1 MAAFGMPGSDG
12 VNSSSFMRDRVHGF
26 EEEMQRVLNGMDE
39 VEKSIASIN
48 LARRSWL
55 ESVGGADEIDA
66 QTYLK
71 RLDSFRILAN
81 IEQTHVDADSVRLD
95 EVYEKQQLS
104 MLIAATKPYEDDEND
119 EMRDKLLTKLALEGT
134 KDMKESL
141 EKSVD
146 VRRKAAH
153 DTGDMLRKTDVVLSE
168 YEQRGKMREDEVKA
182 RIDAYIR
189 RLDDSIKE
197 GQKKF
202 KSLTQ
207 DYLVLRHNCKVAKE
221 MLQRSKN
228 EAHKEREDLQKSLGS
243 VNEQTKLHLERQEH
257 ACEEER
263 KKLTAS
269 LRQTVIKKEREIDSL
284 RADTQG
290 KKDEKK
296 NATKEYKK
304 LIKDYEHKYSELQ
317 DKRRREIKQIT
328 ETLSE
333 LRTRV
338 YTTERDALEG
348 TTRTRILGGAIPGA
362 EGHAAFSGGGT
373 LRQNQALL
381 ALHEQM
387 QQGHSEID
395 ENNNQQMSSYGM
407 RNNNNNN
414 NTKNNDNGYN
424 GFNLNKVDLEAAL
437 QDMGLDLNTIN
448 NLNLDDVDMQGLSEL
463 DLGLMAAQGMGNSMN
478 MGNVPPPP
486 NYSHSNGRS
495 SRNEGRINSSTRS
508 EGNGSGSGD
517 NWKYARETD
526 ALTRDERDLA
536 MLTVR
541 LKQLHSIAKNLS

>member
-1 MAAFGMPGSDG
+1 MAAFGIPGGGG
-12 VNSSSFMRDRVHGF
+12 VNSTSFMRDRVHAF
-26 EEEMQRVLNGMDE
+26 EDEMQRVLNGTDE

-48 LARRSWL
+48 SARRSWL

-71 RLDSFRILAN
+71 KLDSFRILAN
-81 IEQTHVDADSVRLD
+81 IEQSHVDADSVRLD

-104 MLIAATKPYEDDEND
+104 MLIAATKPYEDDEDD

-134 KDMKESL
+134 KDMKENL

-146 VRRKAAH
+146 VRRKASH
-153 DTGDMLRKTDVVLSE
+153 DTGDMLRQTDIVKSE

-182 RIDAYIR
+182 RIEAYIR
-189 RLDDSIKE
+189 RLEDSIKD
-197 GQKKF
+197 GRKKF
-202 KSLTQ
+202 KTLTQ

-221 MLQRSKN
+221 ILQRSKN
-228 EAHKEREDLQKSLGS
+228 EAHKKREDLQRSLES

-269 LRQTVIKKEREIDSL
+269 LRQTVIRKEREIEIL
-284 RADTQG
+284 RADTQN

-296 NATKEYKK
+296 NATKNYKK
-304 LIKDYEHKYSELQ
+304 LIKEYEHKYTELQ
-317 DKRRREIKQIT
+317 EKRRREIKQIT

-338 YTTERDALEG
+338 FTTERDALEG

-387 QQGHSEID
+387 QQGYQGYSEID
-395 ENNNQQMSSYGM
+395 ENNNQQMPSSSGM
-407 RNNNNNN
+407 RRGNNNNKSYNNNNDNNN
-414 NTKNNDNGYN
+414 NTL
-424 GFNLNKVDLEAAL
+424 NLNNLGL
-437 QDMGLDLNTIN
+437 QGA
-448 NLNLDDVDMQGLSEL
+448 MQGLGIDMNTIKNLSNMNLNDADLEGIMDL
-463 DLGLMAAQGMGNSMN
+463 D

-486 NYSHSNGRS
+486 NYSSNSGRGNGNGVH
-495 SRNEGRINSSTRS
+495 RNSNTRS
-508 EGNGSGSGD
+508 NGSGSRSGSGD
-517 NWKYARETD
+517 DLKYVTDTD

-536 MLTVR
+536 MLTIR
-541 LKQLHSIAKNLS
+541 LKQLHSIAKTMS